1 MKIEIY
7 YDILNYI
14 KEIIKGTEF
23 EGHVFSV
30 GGCERDK
37 HLGLRT
43 IKDIDIVIDLM
54 DGGIKFA
61 KWLESNGHTHGSV
74 VVYENFGTAMF
85 KLDKFPKEEIEA
97 VHTRKE
103 TYRDKNSRNPETAFG
118 TINDDCLR
126 RDFTINSLYHN
137 ISTEEDLDLTG
148 NGLLDLEE
156 GFIKTCSSPDI
167 IFTDD
172 PLRIMRAIRFSSK
185 LGFRIDD
192 DVLKGMKDNAERL
205 KIISQERITD
215 EFNKILTSINPFLG
229 LRYLDGIKFF
239 DIITPYLFKT
249 EKGKIDAFNAIY
261 EFQDNEKYKLETAL
275 AVFLKSW
282 YSGDSNRNL
291 FLHNFK
297 YSNDMIKI
305 VNLYSSESWHVELA
319 CALNLPNKVRE
330 IIHKCATVEDFEN
343 IVAIAKAT
351 RNIGPRSDGREIF
364 DVLNDIDVP
373 EMIGYKLPINGD
385 DIMETLQIG
394 PSPLIKKVFDV
405 LIEEAYNNPKIT
417 REECLAIV
425 EEFKPGTEFIDT
437 KNLTGNSLTLKK

>member
-1 MKIEIY
+1 MKIEKY
-7 YDILNYI
+7 YSILNYL

-37 HLGLRT
+37 HLGLKT

-61 KWLESNGHTHGSV
+61 KWLESNGYTHGSV

-229 LRYLDGIKFF
+229 LRYLDSIKFF
-239 DIITPYLFKT
+239 DIITPYLFTT

-275 AVFLKSW
+275 AVLLKSW

-305 VNLYSSESWHVELA
+305 VNLYSSESWNVEIS
-319 CALNLPNKVRE
+319 CALNLPNKIRE
-330 IIHKCATVEDFEN
+330 IIHKCSTVEDFEN

-351 RNIGPRSDGREIF
+351 RNIKHFRDGREIF
-364 DVLNDIDVP
+364 DALNDIDIP
-373 EMIGYKLPINGD
+373 EMIGYKLPVNGD
-385 DIMETLQIG
+385 DIMKILNIG
-394 PSPLIKKVFDV
+394 PSPLIKNVFDV
-405 LIEEAYNNPKIT
+405 LIEEAYKNPKIT
-417 REECLAIV
+417 KEECIAII

-437 KNLTGNSLTLKK
+437 AKLTGNSLTLKK

>member
-1 MKIEIY
+1 MKIEKY
-7 YDILNYI
+7 YSILNYL

-37 HLGLRT
+37 HLGLKT

-61 KWLESNGHTHGSV
+61 KWLESNCYTHGSV

-192 DVLKGMKDNAERL
+192 NVLKGMKDNAERL

-275 AVFLKSW
+275 AVLLKSW
-282 YSGDSNRNL
+282 YSGDNNRNL

-297 YSNDMIKI
+297 YSNDTIKI

-373 EMIGYKLPINGD
+373 EMIGYKLPVNGD

-417 REECLAIV
+417 KEECIAII

-437 KNLTGNSLTLKK
+437 TKLTGNSLTLKK

>member
-1 MKIEIY
+1 MKIEKY
-7 YDILNYI
+7 YSILNYL

-37 HLGLRT
+37 HLGLKT

-61 KWLESNGHTHGSV
+61 KWLESNGYTHGSV

-192 DVLKGMKDNAERL
+192 NVLKGMKDNAERL

-261 EFQDNEKYKLETAL
+261 EFQDNEKYNLETAL
-275 AVFLKSW
+275 AVLLKSW
-282 YSGDSNRNL
+282 YSGDNNRNL

-297 YSNDMIKI
+297 YSNDTIKI

-373 EMIGYKLPINGD
+373 EMIGYKLPVNGD

-417 REECLAIV
+417 KEECIAII

-437 KNLTGNSLTLKK
+437 TKLTGNSLTLKK